1 MTDENKIIEGD
12 LVEATTVAGT
22 EDLTEIASEIGDITD
37 LVLIVNAQVVESNFA
52 HVAQQIKAQISQIS
66 EKLETEEE
74 FLNATKVAK
83 NLRAAKKQI
92 SDRRDQVLK
101 DAEELYAEL
110 SLFESVEN
118 ECVEKALA
126 LESLVKAEK
135 TRKRKN
141 MVSESLASCLAHY
154 QEWMN
159 YSADF
164 LLCNPVIERLQQN
177 QYEKIIKGCSSFTS
191 MQTKLGDQS
200 HDVKTEIDSLGE
212 SIIANAEKID
222 KAGHKQLFIDR
233 KALLMLS
240 SEHLQSEIQ
249 GRVARHE
256 AEEVKKQVEAERVQR
271 EADEKAEAER
281 LAQELID
288 NEAAELAA
296 QKANESHDDQAEAI
310 DDGIPDT
317 LPETELV
324 HTELTG
330 VSLTDNEPAQTI
342 DNKPPFGD
350 GPAIHSPVP
359 IVTIPD
365 QKTAPVQQ
373 SEIDPVRTLEIVISI
388 NAKMERAKQIAGM
401 VHGRFKNLTENS
413 GVSLRDPDKKINGVI
428 DWLSQNGFKEAAQ
441 AVVDMKKGGQ

>member
-1 MTDENKIIEGD
+1 MTTKNKVIEGD
-12 LVEATTVAGT
+12 LVEATTAET
-22 EDLTEIASEIGDITD
+22 EQPEQVQIGDITD
-37 LVLIVNAQVVESNFA
+37 LVLVVNAQVVESNFA
-52 HVAQQIKAQISQIS
+52 LVADQIKKQISQIS
-66 EKLETEEE
+66 EVLETEDD
-74 FLNATKVAK
+74 FKNAAQVAK
-83 NLRAAKKQI
+83 NLRVAKKQI

-118 ECVEKALA
+118 ECAEKALA

-154 QEWMN
+154 QDWMN

-164 LLCNPVIERLQQN
+164 SLCNPTIERLQQN
-177 QYEKIIKGCSSFTS
+177 QYEKVIKGCSSFTS
-191 MQTKLGDQS
+191 MQTKLDDQCL
-200 HDVKTEIDSLGE
+200 DVKTEIDSLAE
-212 SIIANAEKID
+212 SITSNAEKID
-222 KAGHKQLFIDR
+222 KAEHKQLFIDR
-233 KALLMLS
+233 KALLMLG

-256 AEEVKKQVEAERVQR
+256 AEETKKQVEAERVQR
-271 EADEKAEAER
+271 EADEKADAER

-296 QKANESHDDQAEAI
+296 QKANESHDDQVDAV

-317 LPETELV
+317 LPEIELV

-330 VSLTDNEPAQTI
+330 VSLTDNEPEPAI
-342 DNKPPFGD
+342 DNNPPFGD

-359 IVTIPD
+359 IVTIPS
-365 QKTAPVQQ
+365 QNTVPNEQT
-373 SEIDPVRTLEIVISI
+373 EIDPMRTLEIVISI
-388 NAKMERAKQIAGM
+388 TAKMERAKQIAGM
-401 VHGRFKNLTENS
+401 VHGRFKNLPENS

-428 DWLSQNGFKEAAQ
+428 DWLIQNGFKEAAQ
-441 AVVDMKKGGQ
+441 AVVNMKNGGQ